1 MNSKLVRNI
10 SWNTLQILGNQVLG
24 VFIFL
29 LISRYL
35 DKPVFGELSW
45 SLAILT
51 FITTILSF
59 RLEQIIVR
67 NVAAGDNASK
77 MLTLFTVH
85 NLVTGLTFFAV
96 LSAGIL
102 FFPAFFSRHSLLWIL
117 SISQLLSFFSL
128 PFRQLATGRSAF
140 GWLALLSSISNLI
153 RAGWF
158 FWLVAFSGLTLHWV
172 LVVFT
177 VSSGIEFIAGL
188 YIGCRRLK
196 TPLSLQWR
204 FPDYK
209 ALIKDSLPQLGMVFL
224 NALIARA
231 DWILLGIFSTQV
243 HTAEYSF
250 AYRAYEF
257 SPLPLLILA
266 PLLLNRFAQATPPA
280 DRRLDLL
287 VRIEMILATLL
298 PLLLVIAWSPL
309 VDLFTYNK
317 YGQVNALTFLILS
330 ACIPFQYLINVY
342 WTAEFARNR
351 LGLIFKVTALTGLI
365 VLAGDCLLIPRYAGP
380 GAALAYLIAMI
391 AQYLLYYRASALQG
405 RSGWNRHLLL
415 GIGIAAG
422 SGLSAYWLSA
432 NLPLRWGGLLPLR
445 WEAALLLQLGMAVGL
460 YGLGAWAVGLVRVKD
475 WYALKDWIGRSPAW
489 VRLTGMKEDGTALRE
504 SETRGWMG
512 RSWFRLRDWL
522 TRVDWPLLLFLVLF
536 LNVKLY
542 VKVAAV
548 LLAFCF
554 HRRLPRIRELF
565 QKKWLGFYG
574 AMLFLAGIHL
584 LLSFSSLSVPALFSF
599 GLGFGYWLLAMSAA
613 WLIFLFVERQKD
625 KERLHQTAT
634 LFFLLNVISIGIVF
648 TGICWKAGTI
658 NPYTYE
664 GEHRKYFI
672 STGDFINGISFD
684 GSVTAALISAFGVLY
699 FLYRD
704 KKGYSLLCLI
714 TVLLASSNFIDIL
727 LIGVFLF
734 VFFFH
739 SNRVRKSMVLVYLLL
754 MTVFWAKVSPQNKN
768 YTAQLLSRIDG
779 KNRYDPPLPLPH
791 PKVNDF
797 VEKENVLERKELLVS
812 FMDTLYPAARQD
824 SLTAKYKDWDRSG
837 RWVAW
842 QELAD
847 LYKRYPGRLLLG
859 TGMGNFSSR
868 LAFKTAAVNIEGGYP
883 SRERYIHPL
892 FRDNYLYLYLYY
904 HTRDEGQHSVINKPD
919 SVYGQLLGEYGLIG
933 IGCFFL
939 LYAGFFLQRS
949 HSLSYGLPLLLLL
962 GGSFFTEYW
971 FEQLSVVAL
980 FEFLLLLDKSALPMS
995 TRMTG
1000 IRPGT
1005 ENKNLNHVT

>member
-1 MNSKLVRNI
+1 MHSKLVKNI
-10 SWNTLQILGNQVLG
+10 SWNTLQVLGNQVLG

-45 SLAILT
+45 SLALLT
-51 FITTILSF
+51 FITTILSL

-67 NVAAGDNASK
+67 NIAAGDNASK
-77 MLTLFTVH
+77 MLTLFTAH
-85 NLVTGLTFFAV
+85 NLVTGLSFFAV
-96 LSAGIL
+96 LSAGIY

-117 SISQLLSFFSL
+117 AIGQLLSFFSL

-158 FWLVAFSGLTLHWV
+158 FWLVIFSGLTLRWV
-172 LVVFT
+172 LIVFT
-177 VSSGIEFIAGL
+177 VSAGIEFIAGI
-188 YIGCRRLK
+188 YIGYRWLK
-196 TPLSLQWR
+196 TPLSLKGR

-209 ALIKDSLPQLGMVFL
+209 VLIKDSLPQLGMVFL

-266 PLLLNRFAQATPPA
+266 PILLNRFAQVKPLA
-280 DRRLDLL
+280 DRKLDRF
-287 VRIEMILATLL
+287 VRMEMILATLL

-309 VDLFTYNK
+309 VDRLTDHK
-317 YGQVNALTFLILS
+317 YGQVNAITFLTLS
-330 ACIPFQYLINVY
+330 ACIPFQYLINLY

-391 AQYLLYYRASALQG
+391 VQYLLYYRVSVLEGRGRWNRQLLQG
-405 RSGWNRHLLL
+405 
-415 GIGIAAG
+415 IAIAAC
-422 SGLSAYWLSA
+422 SGLSVYWLSA
-432 NLPLRWGGLLPLR
+432 NLPLLWGRLLPLR
-445 WEAALLLQLGMAVGL
+445 WEMTLLLQLVIAGGL
-460 YGLGAWAVGLVRVKD
+460 YGVGAWAAGLIGRKD
-475 WYALKDWIGRSPAW
+475 MRAGRGWVERSPAW
-489 VRLTGMKEDGTALRE
+489 T
-504 SETRGWMG
+504 
-512 RSWFRLRDWL
+512 RLRDWMAG
-522 TRVDWPLLLFLVLF
+522 VDWPLLLFLVLF

-542 VKVAAV
+542 VKVVAV
-548 LLAFCF
+548 LLAFCL
-554 HRRLPRIRELF
+554 HRRLPGFRELF

-574 AMLFLAGIHL
+574 SMLFLAGIHL
-584 LLSFSSLSVPALFSF
+584 LLSFSSLTTPALLSF
-599 GLGFGYWLLAMSAA
+599 ALGFGYWLLAMSAA
-613 WLIFLFVERQKD
+613 WLILLFVERQKD
-625 KERLHQTAT
+625 KERLHRTAT

-648 TGICWKAGTI
+648 AGICWKAGTI

-672 STGDFINGISFD
+672 STGDSINGISFD

-714 TVLLASSNFIDIL
+714 TVLLAGSNFIDIM
-727 LIGVFLF
+727 LIGVLLF
-734 VFFFH
+734 TFFFH
-739 SNRVRKSMVLVYLLL
+739 SNRVQKSMVVAYLLV
-754 MTVFWAKVSPQNKN
+754 MTVFWAKVSPQNKD

-779 KNRYDPPLPLPH
+779 KNRYDTPLPLPH
-791 PKVNDF
+791 PRITDF
-797 VEKENVLERKELLVS
+797 VEKTVVVERKQQLAS
-812 FMDTLYPAARQD
+812 FMDTLYPPARKD
-824 SLTAKYKDWDRSG
+824 SLTAKYKGWDRSG
-837 RWVAW
+837 RWIAW

-847 LYKRYPGRLLLG
+847 LYRNHPGRLLLG
-859 TGMGNFSSR
+859 SGMGNFSSR
-868 LAFKTAAVNIEGGYP
+868 LAFKTAAVNIEGTYP
-883 SRERYIHPL
+883 PGERYIDPS

-933 IGCFFL
+933 LGCFFL
-939 LYAGFFLQRS
+939 LYAGFFLQRVR
-949 HSLSYGLPLLLLL
+949 SLSYGLPLLLLL
-962 GGSFFTEYW
+962 GASFLTEYW
-971 FEQLSVVAL
+971 FEQLSVVVL
-980 FEFLLLLDKSALPMS
+980 FEFLMLLD
-995 TRMTG
+995 R
-1000 IRPGT
+1000 
-1005 ENKNLNHVT
+1005 KNYAT